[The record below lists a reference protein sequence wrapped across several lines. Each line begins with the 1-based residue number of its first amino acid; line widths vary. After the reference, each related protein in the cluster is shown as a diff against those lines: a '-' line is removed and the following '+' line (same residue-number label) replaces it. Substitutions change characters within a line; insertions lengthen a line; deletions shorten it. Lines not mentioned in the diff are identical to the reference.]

1 MKKVWNVKTREYD
14 WVQEGVWV
22 SGNDYD
28 CDGAYEKW
36 NSRFPKMARKTVV
49 LNLLQRYVDAKRS
62 FVKMHEFLEEIEKD
76 LLALNH
82 GYVATYLGKGNHK
95 IAYTAIPQVYRG
107 GIQAIA
113 LGTTGP
119 PLDFDRGRHTSCPS
133 ISASAH
139 SYREYHL
146 RSNRE
151 GRATSA
157 LADGMLLIYYSLGHA
172 AGTYSYH
179 LVTHEF
185 GPGKVEVPLTGGRR
199 DALIKRPWE

>member
-49 LNLLQRYVDAKRS
+49 LNILQRYVDARRS

-76 LLALNH
+76 VVALNH

-95 IAYTAIPQVYRG
+95 IAYTAIPQVYRA

-157 LADGMLLIYYSLGHA
+157 QADGMLLIYYSLGHA

-199 DALIKRPWE
+199 DALVKRPWE

>member
-1 MKKVWNVKTREYD
+1 MKKVWNVSTREYD

-28 CDGAYEKW
+28 QDGAYEKW
-36 NSRFPKMARKTVV
+36 NSRFPKMARKVVV
-49 LNLLQRYVDAKRS
+49 LNILQRYVNERRS
-62 FVKMHEFLEEIEKD
+62 FSKMHEFLEEIEKD
-76 LLALNH
+76 VVALNH
-82 GYVATYLGKGNHK
+82 GYVATYLGKGNHQ
-95 IAYTAIPQVYRG
+95 IAYGAIPQTYRA

-113 LGTTGP
+113 LGTAGTLG
-119 PLDFDRGRHTSCPS
+119 FDRGQHTSCPS

-146 RSNRE
+146 KPNQD

-157 LADGMLLIYYSLGHA
+157 QVGGMLLIYYSLGHA
-172 AGTYSYH
+172 AGTYSYY

-185 GPGKVEVPLTGGRR
+185 GLDKVEVPLTGGTR

>member
-28 CDGAYEKW
+28 RDGAYERW
-36 NSRFPKMARKTVV
+36 NSRFPKMARKIVV
-49 LNLLQRYVDAKRS
+49 LNILQRYVDERRS
-62 FVKMHEFLEEIEKD
+62 FSKMHEFLEEIEKD
-76 LLALNH
+76 VVALNH

-95 IAYTAIPQVYRG
+95 IAYSAIPQAYRA

-113 LGTTGP
+113 LGTAGA
-119 PLDFDRGRHTSCPS
+119 LGFDRGQHTSCPS

-146 RSNRE
+146 KSNQD

-157 LADGMLLIYYSLGHA
+157 QVEGMLLIYYSLGHA

-185 GPGKVEVPLTGGRR
+185 GLGKVEVPLTGGSR